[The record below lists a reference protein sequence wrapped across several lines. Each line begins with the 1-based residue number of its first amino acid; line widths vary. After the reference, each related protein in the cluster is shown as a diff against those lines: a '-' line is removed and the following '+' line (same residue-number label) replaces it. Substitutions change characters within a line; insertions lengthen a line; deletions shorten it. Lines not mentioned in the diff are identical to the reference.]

1 MTAATPDPAPGTAKL
16 TVRDDARTFR
26 LAVGE
31 TILHAAMEQGLEL
44 DHACG
49 GVCAC
54 STCHVKI
61 KQGQQCFSEASE
73 DELDQLDEAR
83 DVSLDSR
90 LGCQA
95 KLLRVPPGGTV
106 EIVIPQWN
114 VNAVREGGGG
124 H

>member
-1 MTAATPDPAPGTAKL
+1 MTKARL
-16 TVRDDARTFR
+16 CVRGEDREIS

-31 TILHAAMEQGLEL
+31 TILHAALEQGIEL

-61 KQGQQCFSEASE
+61 TKNADCFAEASE

-95 KLLRVPPGGTV
+95 KLLRVPQDGVV
-106 EIVIPQWN
+106 EITIPTWN
-114 VNAVREGGGG
+114 VNAVREGAG

>member
-1 MTAATPDPAPGTAKL
+1 MTTTRL
-16 TVRDDARTFR
+16 TVAGETRSFT

-31 TILHAAMEQGLEL
+31 TILHAAMEQGLHL

-54 STCHVKI
+54 STCHVKVTA
-61 KQGQQCFSEASE
+61 GAECLSAASE
-73 DELDQLDEAR
+73 DELDQLDTAR
-83 DVSLDSR
+83 DVNLDSR

-95 KLLRVPPGGTV
+95 KLLRAPAGGAIAIT
-106 EIVIPQWN
+106 IPQWN
-114 VNAVREGGGG
+114 VNAVREGAG

>member
-1 MTAATPDPAPGTAKL
+1 VNDARL
-16 TVRDDARTFR
+16 VVRDDAREFR
-26 LAVGE
+26 LQVGE
-31 TILHAAMEQGLEL
+31 TILHAAMAQGLAL

-61 KQGQQCFSEASE
+61 KQGRECFSAASE

-83 DVSLDSR
+83 DVGLDSR

-95 KLLRVPPGGTV
+95 KLLRAPANGVV
-106 EIVIPQWN
+106 EIAIPQWN

>member
-1 MTAATPDPAPGTAKL
+1 MTSVPLRVHGDPRVL
-16 TVRDDARTFR
+16 C

-31 TILHAAMEQGLEL
+31 TILHAAMEQGVHL

-61 KQGQQCFSEASE
+61 VRGLDCFSAPSE
-73 DELDQLDEAR
+73 DELDQLDTAR
-83 DVSLDSR
+83 DVGLESR

-95 KLLRVPPGGTV
+95 KLLRVPPGGVV
-106 EIVIPQWN
+106 EVAIPIWN
-114 VNAVREGGGG
+114 VNAVREGG

>member
-1 MTAATPDPAPGTAKL
+1 MSKAKL
-16 TVRDDARTFR
+16 SVRGDTRAFE

-31 TILHAAMEQGLEL
+31 TILHAAMAQGLEL

-54 STCHVKI
+54 STCHVKV
-61 KQGQQCFSEASE
+61 KQGAACLSEASE

-83 DVSLDSR
+83 DVGLDSR

-95 KLLRVPPGGTV
+95 KLLRVPPGGVV
-106 EIVIPQWN
+106 EIAIPEWN
-114 VNAVREGGGG
+114 VNAVREGGS
-124 H
+124 

>member
-1 MTAATPDPAPGTAKL
+1 MTGQTKLRFQGVDGECTVKLGQSILEAA
-16 TVRDDARTFR
+16 
-26 LAVGE
+26 LA
-31 TILHAAMEQGLEL
+31 QGVHL

-61 KQGQQCFSEASE
+61 VRGMECFPEPSE

-83 DVSLDSR
+83 DVGLESR

-95 KLLRVPPGGTV
+95 RLQKLPEGG
-106 EIVIPQWN
+106 VIEVAIPVWN
-114 VNAVREGGGG
+114 VNLVQEG
-124 H
+124 

>member
-1 MTAATPDPAPGTAKL
+1 MSQAKL
-16 TVRDDARTFR
+16 TVRGDDRAFT

-31 TILHAAMEQGLEL
+31 TILHAAMAQGLHL

-61 KQGQQCFSEASE
+61 KQGRECFSAASE
-73 DELDQLDEAR
+73 DELDQLDTAR
-83 DVSLDSR
+83 DVGLDSR
-90 LGCQA
+90 LGCQS
-95 KLLRVPPGGTV
+95 KLLRVPAGGAV

-114 VNAVREGGGG
+114 VNAVREG

>member
-1 MTAATPDPAPGTAKL
+1 MSKARL
-16 TVRDDARTFR
+16 CVRGQDREFS

-31 TILHAAMEQGLEL
+31 SILQAAMAQGFFL

-61 KQGQQCFSEASE
+61 TQGAECFSAASE

-83 DVSLDSR
+83 DTSLDSR

-95 KLLRVPPGGTV
+95 KLLRVPPGGAV
-106 EIVIPQWN
+106 ELTIPTWN
-114 VNAVREGGGG
+114 VNAIREGAG

>member
-1 MTAATPDPAPGTAKL
+1 MSAPDHEPDAARL
-16 TVRDDARTFR
+16 VVRGRDRELR

-31 TILHAAMEQGLEL
+31 TILHAALEQGVEI

-61 KQGQQCFSEASE
+61 KRGAECFPEPSE
-73 DELDQLDEAR
+73 DELDQLDTAR
-83 DVSLDSR
+83 DVALDSR
-90 LGCQA
+90 LSCQA
-95 KLLRVPPGGTV
+95 RLLRAPTDGVV
-106 EIVIPQWN
+106 EIEIPKWN

-124 H
+124 P

>member
-1 MTAATPDPAPGTAKL
+1 MTDPETARLCLRGDGREVK
-16 TVRDDARTFR
+16 

-31 TILHAAMEQGLEL
+31 TILHAALSQGVEL

-61 KQGQQCFSEASE
+61 KQGRECFSEPSE

-83 DVSLDSR
+83 DVGLDSR

-95 KLLRVPPGGTV
+95 KLLRVPPGGVV
-106 EIVIPQWN
+106 EIEIPTWN
-114 VNAVREGGGG
+114 VNAVREAGG

>member
-1 MTAATPDPAPGTAKL
+1 MSNAKL
-16 TVRDDARTFR
+16 TVRGNPREFS

-31 TILHAAMEQGLEL
+31 TILHAAMAQGLAL

-61 KQGQQCFSEASE
+61 KQGRECFTEASE
-73 DELDQLDEAR
+73 DELDQLDTAR
-83 DVSLDSR
+83 DVALDSR

-95 KLLRVPPGGTV
+95 KLLRLPPGGTV
-106 EIVIPQWN
+106 EIVIPEWN
-114 VNAVREGGGG
+114 VNAVREGAGG

>member
-1 MTAATPDPAPGTAKL
+1 MTGVTLRVHGDPRVL
-16 TVRDDARTFR
+16 R

-31 TILHAAMEQGLEL
+31 TILHAAMEQGVHL

-61 KQGQQCFSEASE
+61 VQGRGCFSAPSE
-73 DELDQLDEAR
+73 DELDQLDTAR
-83 DVSLDSR
+83 DVGLESR

-95 KLLRVPPGGTV
+95 KLVRVPPDGVV
-106 EIVIPQWN
+106 EVAIPTWN
-114 VNAVREGGGG
+114 VNAVREGG

>member
-1 MTAATPDPAPGTAKL
+1 MSKTRL
-16 TVRDDARTFR
+16 SVRGDAREFV

-31 TILHAAMEQGLEL
+31 TILDAALEQGLKL

-61 KQGQQCFSEASE
+61 KQGRECFSAASE
-73 DELDQLDEAR
+73 EELDQLDTAR

-95 KLLRVPPGGTV
+95 KLLRLPTAGAI
-106 EIVIPQWN
+106 EIVIPEWN
-114 VNAVREGGGG
+114 VNAVREGG

>member
-1 MTAATPDPAPGTAKL
+1 MTK
-16 TVRDDARTFR
+16 VRMAVRGDAREFT

-31 TILHAAMEQGLEL
+31 TILQAAMAQGLAI

-61 KQGQQCFSEASE
+61 KQGAADFSEASE
-73 DELDQLDEAR
+73 NELDQLDKAR
-83 DVSLDSR
+83 DLALDSR
-90 LGCQA
+90 LACQA
-95 KLLRVPPGGTV
+95 RLLRMPAAGVV
-106 EIVIPQWN
+106 EIAVPTWN
-114 VNAVREGGGG
+114 VNAVREGAG

>member
-1 MTAATPDPAPGTAKL
+1 MSQGDSKL
-16 TVRDDARTFR
+16 VVRGDARTFT
-26 LAVGE
+26 LTVGE
-31 TILHAAMEQGLEL
+31 TILHAAMEQGLTL

-61 KQGQQCFSEASE
+61 KQGRECFSAPSE

-83 DVSLDSR
+83 DVGLDSR

-95 KLLRVPPGGTV
+95 KLLRVPPGGVV
-106 EIVIPQWN
+106 EIAIPTWN
-114 VNAVREGGGG
+114 VNAVREGG

>member
-1 MTAATPDPAPGTAKL
+1 MTK
-16 TVRDDARTFR
+16 VRLSVRGESREFS
-26 LAVGE
+26 LEIGE
-31 TILHAAMEQGLEL
+31 TILHAAMAQGLDL

-61 KQGQQCFSEASE
+61 FAGRECFSEASE

-83 DVSLDSR
+83 DIGLESR
-90 LGCQA
+90 LGCQSTLQ
-95 KLLRVPPGGTV
+95 KVPPGGVV
-106 EIVIPQWN
+106 EIAIPEWN
-114 VNAVREGGGG
+114 RNAIREGAA

>member
-1 MTAATPDPAPGTAKL
+1 MNGTTKL
-16 TVRDDARTFR
+16 QVTGNPHPIT
-26 LAVGE
+26 LSLGQS
-31 TILHAAMEQGLEL
+31 ILDAAMDQGLTL

-54 STCHVKI
+54 STCHVCI
-61 KQGQQCFSEASE
+61 TQGLDCFTEASE

-83 DVSLDSR
+83 GTGLDSR

-95 KLLRVPPGGTV
+95 RLTRLPASGAILIT
-106 EIVIPQWN
+106 IPKWN
-114 VNAVREGGGG
+114 VNAVREG

>member
-1 MTAATPDPAPGTAKL
+1 MTKVKLRNAGDPREFTL
-16 TVRDDARTFR
+16 E
-26 LAVGE
+26 VGE
-31 TILHAAMEQGLEL
+31 TILHAAMEQGLTL

-61 KQGQQCFSEASE
+61 TKGRECFSEASE
-73 DELDQLDEAR
+73 DELDQLDTAR
-83 DVSLDSR
+83 DVGLQSR

-95 KLLRVPPGGTV
+95 KLLRVPPDGVV
-106 EIVIPQWN
+106 EITIPNWN
-114 VNAVREGGGG
+114 VNAVREGAG

>member
-1 MTAATPDPAPGTAKL
+1 MSDDTARL
-16 TVRDDARTFR
+16 VVRGEPRELR

-31 TILHAAMEQGLEL
+31 SILHAALEQGVQL

-61 KQGQQCFSEASE
+61 KQGRECFSEPSE

-83 DVSLDSR
+83 DTALDSR

-95 KLLRVPPGGTV
+95 KLLRAPADGTV
-106 EIVIPQWN
+106 EIQIPTWN
-114 VNAVREGGGG
+114 VNAVREGGGA

>member
-1 MTAATPDPAPGTAKL
+1 MSAPDHEPDAARLVVRGRDPEL
-16 TVRDDARTFR
+16 R

-31 TILHAAMEQGLEL
+31 TILHAALEQGVEI

-61 KQGQQCFSEASE
+61 KRGAQSFPEPSE
-73 DELDQLDEAR
+73 DELDQLDTAR
-83 DVSLDSR
+83 DVALDSR

-95 KLLRVPPGGTV
+95 RLLRVPADGVV
-106 EIVIPQWN
+106 EIEIPKWN

>member
-1 MTAATPDPAPGTAKL
+1 VSDGE
-16 TVRDDARTFR
+16 VRVQFTGHGPELRGRIGDTLLDIALRHS
-26 LAVGE
+26 VP
-31 TILHAAMEQGLEL
+31 L

-61 KQGQQCFSEASE
+61 KKGGECFSEASE

-83 DVSLDSR
+83 DVGLDSR

-95 KLLRVPPGGTV
+95 RLLRPPPEGTV
-106 EIVIPQWN
+106 EITIPQWN
-114 VNAVREGGGG
+114 VNAVREGAD

>member
-1 MTAATPDPAPGTAKL
+1 MTGEHARL
-16 TVRDDARTFR
+16 VVRGDSRPFV

-31 TILHAAMEQGLEL
+31 SILHAAMAQGLTL

-54 STCHVKI
+54 STCHVRI
-61 KQGQQCFSEASE
+61 KTGRECFSAPSD

-83 DVSLDSR
+83 DVGLDSR
-90 LGCQA
+90 LGCQS
-95 KLLRVPPGGTV
+95 KLLRVPPDGAV

-114 VNAVREGGGG
+114 VNAVREGGD
-124 H
+124 

>member
-1 MTAATPDPAPGTAKL
+1 MSDAATLLVAGNDRRFT
-16 TVRDDARTFR
+16 
-26 LAVGE
+26 LAVGQ
-31 TILHAAMEQGLEL
+31 TILEAALAQGLAL

-61 KQGQQCFSEASE
+61 TQGRECFSAATE

-83 DVSLDSR
+83 DVGLDSR

-95 KLLRVPPGGTV
+95 RLLRLPRGGVV
-106 EIVIPQWN
+106 EIAIPSWN
-114 VNAVREGGGG
+114 VNAVREG

>member
-1 MTAATPDPAPGTAKL
+1 MSKVTIQ
-16 TVRDDARTFR
+16 VRGQARTFTVG
-26 LAVGE
+26 VGE
-31 TILHAAMEQGLEL
+31 TILHAAMAQHVPL

-61 KQGQQCFSEASE
+61 HGHGACFRAASE

-83 DVSLDSR
+83 DVSLESR

-95 KLLRVPPGGTV
+95 ELLAVPPGGVV
-106 EIVIPQWN
+106 EITIPTWN
-114 VNAVREGGGG
+114 VNAVREGAG

>member
-1 MTAATPDPAPGTAKL
+1 MTTTRLVVHG
-16 TVRDDARTFR
+16 DARPFT

-31 TILHAAMEQGLEL
+31 TILHAAMEQGLHL

-61 KQGQQCFSEASE
+61 TAGAECFAEASE
-73 DELDQLDEAR
+73 DELDQLDTAR
-83 DVSLDSR
+83 DVDLRSR
-90 LGCQA
+90 LGCQT
-95 KLLRVPPGGTV
+95 KLLRVPAGGT
-106 EIVIPQWN
+106 IAITIPQWN
-114 VNAVREGGGG
+114 VNAVREGGG